1 MNRGDGTENGN
12 NCESEARRKWG
23 DAGKEHYSLPL
34 LFSAHR
40 RVLPPP
46 KCRHYPGAAL
56 SRVVVRDGRA
66 KSNKKL
72 RLRPRVGW

>member
-1 MNRGDGTENGN
+1 MNRGDGTEKQER
-12 NCESEARRKWG
+12 CAETLTCMKWG

-56 SRVVVRDGRA
+56 SRVVVGDGRA
-66 KSNKKL
+66 KSNKK
-72 RLRPRVGW
+72 